1 MKNLSLSAVSFHNA
15 RGVSVARNRSRTT
28 RSLLAPVLAAG
39 VLLVLPRGA
48 ATQAPVSPAQ
58 PAARPPSPFTPPDPI
73 DIQEHEG
80 WTRIFDGA
88 TLAGWS
94 GNPDVWSVDDGAITA
109 ISTAERRVGSTHIIW
124 MGGEPADF
132 ELKLQMKLDGD
143 IHSGIAYRSYVDL
156 TRGSAAAGRRQGLTG
171 TAPPAAAGGRGAV
184 TRNPPAI
191 PADPRWTLY
200 GPGLDFDYDRQMA
213 GNVEERGTTRRE
225 IAWRGGLVRAEAG
238 KRPRVVG
245 VIGDADALMAQIHAD
260 DWNTVHIIARGNQMT
275 HIINGQVM
283 AVLVDE
289 DPAYF
294 RAVGRIGLQI
304 EMYGTGR
311 VSFREIWLKQ
321 FRP

>member
-1 MKNLSLSAVSFHNA
+1 LFF
-15 RGVSVARNRSRTT
+15 
-28 RSLLAPVLAAG
+28 APVLAAG
-39 VLLVLPRGA
+39 VLLTARPA
-48 ATQAPVSPAQ
+48 STQAPASQQ

-73 DIQEHEG
+73 DIQDHEG
-80 WTRIFDGA
+80 WTRIFDGS
-88 TLAGWS
+88 TLEGWS
-94 GNPDVWSVDDGAITA
+94 GNPEVWSVGDGTITA
-109 ISTAERRVGSTHIIW
+109 VSTAERRVGSTHIIW

-143 IHSGIAYRSYVDL
+143 IHSGIAYRSYVDPA
-156 TRGSAAAGRRQGLTG
+156 RGAGGARRQPPAGTAAPAGGPARAAA
-171 TAPPAAAGGRGAV
+171 A
-184 TRNPPAI
+184 RNVPAI

-213 GNVEERGTTRRE
+213 GNVEERGTPRRE
-225 IAWRGGLVRAEAG
+225 IAWRGGFVRAEPG
-238 KRPRVVG
+238 KRPRVIG
-245 VIGDADALMAQIHAD
+245 VIGAADALMAQIHAD
-260 DWNTVHIIARGNQMT
+260 DWNTVHIIARGNQLT

-283 AVLVDE
+283 SVLIDE

-294 RAVGRIGLQI
+294 RAAGRIGLQI

>member
-1 MKNLSLSAVSFHNA
+1 L
-15 RGVSVARNRSRTT
+15 
-28 RSLLAPVLAAG
+28 LLAPVLVAG
-39 VLLVLPRGA
+39 VVLTARPA
-48 ATQAPVSPAQ
+48 STQAPAGPGQ
-58 PAARPPSPFTPPDPI
+58 PAARPPSPFTPPEPI
-73 DIQEHEG
+73 DIQDHEG

-88 TLAGWS
+88 TLEGWS

-109 ISTAERRVGSTHIIW
+109 ISTAERRVGSTHIVW

-156 TRGSAAAGRRQGLTG
+156 ARGTAAGARRQPVPGG
-171 TAPPAAAGGRGAV
+171 AAPAAGAARGAV

-213 GNVEERGTTRRE
+213 GNVEERGTPRRE
-225 IAWRGGLVRAEAG
+225 IAWRGGLVRAEPG

-245 VIGDADALMAQIHAD
+245 VIGDPDALMAKIHAD
-260 DWNTVHIIARGNQMT
+260 DWNTVHIIARGNEMT

-283 AVLVDE
+283 AVLIDE
-289 DPAYF
+289 DPAY
-294 RAVGRIGLQI
+294 RRDAGRIGLQI

-311 VSFREIWLKQ
+311 VRFRDIWLKEL
-321 FRP
+321 R